1 MNINN
6 FNIDT
11 SDMVNA
17 STTRRLSVYGE
28 VGAEFEIF
36 ILEASAVKFYN
47 FVNKEFAVGHTSS
60 QNNLRVKL
68 KAKKYSTNISFPQ
81 GGGSYILKLIALE
94 DTNIQNSSTDIL
106 TKNITKLSADS
117 TITFTLETA
126 NTSNY
131 TTFPTTTSTG
141 PINSSSVVNF
151 DWDITNV
158 SNDSYG
164 FGLRLTGPWKNIYDK
179 YWYTK
184 ATTTVNG
191 ALSGS
196 EELVVADVTGIGVGT
211 KLVSGSGL
219 SGTPTVLAIDKS
231 TNTLTLSTVQSLSHG
246 VSLTFRSIGEAV
258 IKEATGLDLTFTL
271 YPRVTPTALTK
282 TVRAGGSGTTINLN
296 GTYGVAGGNHIG
308 IFGVGVDNS
317 SANKVT
323 SVSASST
330 AGSIVVQNSQTLTTG
345 IVLTFQGCFQTINF
359 DGDVTINSFPSSN
372 QTVYLDIDS
381 IITVGAA
388 S

>member
-17 STTRRLSVYGE
+17 STTRRLSVYGD
-28 VGAEFEIF
+28 VGAEFEVF

-68 KAKKYSTNISFPQ
+68 KAKKYSTNILFPQ

-94 DTNIQNSSTDIL
+94 DTNIQNSSTNIL

-117 TITFTLETA
+117 TITFTSETV

-158 SNDSYG
+158 SNDSHG
-164 FGLRLTGPWKNIYDK
+164 FGLRLTGPWKNIHDK

-191 ALSGS
+191 AISSS
-196 EELVVADVTGIGVGT
+196 EELVVADATGIGIGT
-211 KLVSGSGL
+211 RLVSGSGL
-219 SGTPTVLAIDKS
+219 SGSPTVLAVDES
-231 TNTLTLSTVQSLSHG
+231 NNTLTLSTVQSLSHG
-246 VSLTFRSIGEAV
+246 VSLTFRAIGE
-258 IKEATGLDLTFTL
+258 
-271 YPRVTPTALTK
+271 TAI
-282 TVRAGGSGTTINLN
+282 R
-296 GTYGVAGGNHIG
+296 GNRIR
-308 IFGVGVDNS
+308 
-317 SANKVT
+317 
-323 SVSASST
+323 
-330 AGSIVVQNSQTLTTG
+330 
-345 IVLTFQGCFQTINF
+345 
-359 DGDVTINSFPSSN
+359 SN
-372 QTVYLDIDS
+372 IY
-381 IITVGAA
+381 IIP
-388 S
+388 

>member
-17 STTRRLSVYGE
+17 STTRRLSVYGD
-28 VGAEFEIF
+28 VGAEFEVF

-68 KAKKYSTNISFPQ
+68 KAKKYSTNILFPQ

-94 DTNIQNSSTDIL
+94 DTNIQNSSTNIL

-117 TITFTLETA
+117 TITFTSETV

-164 FGLRLTGPWKNIYDK
+164 FGLRLTGPWKNIHDK

-191 ALSGS
+191 AISSS
-196 EELVVADVTGIGVGT
+196 EELVVADATGIGIGT
-211 KLVSGSGL
+211 RLVSGSGL
-219 SGTPTVLAIDKS
+219 SGTPTVLAVDES
-231 TNTLTLSTVQSLSHG
+231 NNTLTLSTVQSLSHG
-246 VSLTFRSIGEAV
+246 VSLTFRAIGETA

-271 YPRVTPTALTK
+271 YPRVAGDFVTK
-282 TVRAGGSGTTINLN
+282 TVRAGGSGTTVNLN
-296 GTYGVAGGNHIG
+296 GTYGIAGGNHIS
-308 IFGVGVDNS
+308 ILGVGVDNS
-317 SANKVT
+317 SANNVT

-345 IVLTFQGCFQTINF
+345 IVLTFQPCYQTINF
-359 DGDVTINSFPSSN
+359 NGDVTINSFPSSN
-372 QTVYLDIDS
+372 QTVYFDIDS

>member
-17 STTRRLSVYGE
+17 STTRRLSVYGD
-28 VGAEFEIF
+28 VGAEFEVF

-68 KAKKYSTNISFPQ
+68 KAKKYSTNILFPQ

-94 DTNIQNSSTDIL
+94 DTNIQNSSTNIL

-117 TITFTLETA
+117 TITFTSETV

-158 SNDSYG
+158 SNDSHG
-164 FGLRLTGPWKNIYDK
+164 FGLRLTGPWKNIHDK

-191 ALSGS
+191 AISSS
-196 EELVVADVTGIGVGT
+196 EELVVADATGIGIGT
-211 KLVSGSGL
+211 RLVSGSGL
-219 SGTPTVLAIDKS
+219 SGTPTVLAVDES
-231 TNTLTLSTVQSLSHG
+231 NNTLTLSTVQSLSHG
-246 VSLTFRSIGEAV
+246 VSLTFRAIGETA

-271 YPRVTPTALTK
+271 YPRVAGDFVTK
-282 TVRAGGSGTTINLN
+282 TVRAGGSGTTVNLN
-296 GTYGVAGGNHIG
+296 GTYGIAGGNHIS
-308 IFGVGVDNS
+308 ILGVGVDNS
-317 SANKVT
+317 SANNVT

-345 IVLTFQGCFQTINF
+345 IVLTFQPCYQTINF
-359 DGDVTINSFPSSN
+359 NGDVTINSFPSSN
-372 QTVYLDIDS
+372 QTVYFDIDS